1 MSDGAGRLSIH
12 CGRAV
17 GPFLHPLR
25 WLRVFS
31 HFVHGQHVLARLSC
45 FGVFLDGEFDLEKLC
60 IQVLTTLD
68 LPSVTLRRSLTR
80 PRPLVLYVNSYIVI
94 SLEPQKQVLRSQFN
108 VWPNAR
114 CDSWVTILLSP
125 RQLLP
130 SEQGLT
136 SRSVCEEKLQ
146 GVLHSALLRCVMPD
160 VHNNCNRVLIC
171 DCCM

>member
-68 LPSVTLRRSLTR
+68 LQSVIPRRSLTR
-80 PRPLVLYVNSYIVI
+80 LMPLVLYESNSIVI
-94 SLEPQKQVLRSQFN
+94 SLVPQKQVLRSLFN
-108 VWPNAR
+108 VWQDAS
-114 CDSWVTILLSP
+114 CDSWDTILLSP
-125 RQLLP
+125 RRLLP
-130 SEQGLT
+130 SEQGPADQLERKSHRARWLLHCT
-136 SRSVCEEKLQ
+136 SSSSKMSTADATRS
-146 GVLHSALLRCVMPD
+146 
-160 VHNNCNRVLIC
+160 
-171 DCCM
+171 